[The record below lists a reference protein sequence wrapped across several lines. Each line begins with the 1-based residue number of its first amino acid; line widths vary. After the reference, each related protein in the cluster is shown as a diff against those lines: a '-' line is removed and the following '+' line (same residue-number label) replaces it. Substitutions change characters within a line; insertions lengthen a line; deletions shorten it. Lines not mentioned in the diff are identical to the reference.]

1 MQGLYV
7 ITDASITHP
16 EQLYRQIQ
24 ETIEGGAAYI
34 QMRHKGNDLGLLE
47 ALAEAAI
54 DICCTKRTPCI
65 INDHVLVARGLG
77 AAGVHLGQNDESL
90 ACARE
95 ALGPGAIIG
104 RTCHDSTKLMERAV
118 REGATYCAFGRLFT
132 SETKPTAS
140 GLSLAKLSELVAA
153 CPVPVVA
160 IGGINADNA
169 TQVLDTGVSM
179 LAVSGAVF
187 KAKHIGE
194 AARRLSELF

>member
-7 ITDASITHP
+7 ITDASITQP

-24 ETIEGGAAYI
+24 ETIEGGAACI

-47 ALAEAAI
+47 ALANAAI
-54 DICCTKRTPCI
+54 DICRTKGTPCI

-77 AAGVHLGQNDESL
+77 AEGVHLGQNDESL
-90 ACARE
+90 TRARE
-95 ALGPGAIIG
+95 ALGIRAIIG

-118 REGATYCAFGRLFT
+118 REGATYCAFGRLFR
-132 SETKPTAS
+132 SETKPAAS
-140 GLSLAKLSELVAA
+140 ELSLAKLSELVAA

-169 TQVLDTGVSM
+169 NQVLDTGVSTI
-179 LAVSGAVF
+179 AVSGAIF
-187 KAKHIGE
+187 KSKDIGE

>member
-1 MQGLYV
+1 MG
-7 ITDASITHP
+7 
-16 EQLYRQIQ
+16 
-24 ETIEGGAAYI
+24 
-34 QMRHKGNDLGLLE
+34 
-47 ALAEAAI
+47 
-54 DICCTKRTPCI
+54 
-65 INDHVLVARGLG
+65 
-77 AAGVHLGQNDESL
+77 HLGQKDESL
-90 ACARE
+90 ASARE

-118 REGATYCAFGRLFT
+118 REGATYCAFGRLFK

-187 KAKHIGE
+187 KRNTSG
-194 AARRLSELF
+194 RRRAVFLNYFKERMSKNQNNSTEELVNP

>member
-7 ITDASITHP
+7 ITDASITQP

-24 ETIEGGAAYI
+24 ETIEGGAACI

-47 ALAEAAI
+47 ALANAAI
-54 DICCTKRTPCI
+54 DICRTKGTPCI

-77 AAGVHLGQNDESL
+77 AEGVHLGQNDESL
-90 ACARE
+90 TRARE
-95 ALGPGAIIG
+95 ALGIRAIIG

-118 REGATYCAFGRLFT
+118 REGATYCAFGRLFR
-132 SETKPTAS
+132 SETKPAAS

-169 TQVLDTGVSM
+169 NQVLDTGVSTI
-179 LAVSGAVF
+179 AVSGAIF
-187 KAKHIGE
+187 KSKDIGE
-194 AARRLSELF
+194 AARRLSELL

>member
-7 ITDASITHP
+7 ITDASITRP
-16 EQLYRQIQ
+16 EQLFRQIQ

-34 QMRHKGNDLGLLE
+34 QMRHKSDDLGLLE

-118 REGATYCAFGRLFT
+118 QEGATYCAFGRLFK

-140 GLSLAKLSELVAA
+140 GLSLAKLSELVAV